1 METKTQP
8 KKSDADQRN
17 TRDRILLAA
26 AKMFAEHG
34 FKGSTTR
41 MICSEARVNVA
52 LINYHFRSKAGLYKT
67 VIGTLIENVAKPLM
81 SIPDAVHDEKTWK
94 LAVRSLIRRTLA
106 ICAARKPPEVWMVR
120 LMFMEECVPSD
131 LAQDI
136 DSKFK
141 MPLLQCFTRLL
152 RMGMSSDDPEQ
163 IGLWCSALHA
173 QSVVCAIGKPD
184 CPPRYCPPHLDMDVW
199 LDKVADHM
207 CSGIFSRLSFQ
218 RSLCR

>member
-1 METKTQP
+1 
-8 KKSDADQRN
+8 
-17 TRDRILLAA
+17 
-26 AKMFAEHG
+26 
-34 FKGSTTR
+34 
-41 MICSEARVNVA
+41 MICSEEQVNGA
-52 LINYHFRSKAGLYKT
+52 SINYHFHSKAELYKA
-67 VIGTLIENVAKPLM
+67 VISSAFENVVKPLM

-94 LAVRSLIRRTLA
+94 LAVRSWIRKALA
-106 ICAARKPPEVWMVR
+106 ICAACKPPEVWMVR

-173 QSVVCAIGKPD
+173 QCVVCATAKQD
-184 CPPRYCPPHLDMDVW
+184 CPPRYCPPHLDTEVW
-199 LDKVADHM
+199 LDKVADHL
-207 CSGIFSRLSFQ
+207 CSGIFSASNSK
-218 RSLCR
+218 RSRCR

>member
-8 KKSDADQRN
+8 KKTDADERN
-17 TRDRILLAA
+17 TRDKILLVATQS
-26 AKMFAEHG
+26 FAVRG
-34 FKGSTTR
+34 YVATTTR
-41 MICSEARVNVA
+41 MICSEAQVNGA
-52 LINYHFRSKAGLYKT
+52 SINYHFHSKAELYKA
-67 VIGTLIENVAKPLM
+67 VISSAFENVAKPLM

-94 LAVRSLIRRTLA
+94 LAVRSWIRKALA
-106 ICAARKPPEVWMVR
+106 ICAACKPPEVWMVR
-120 LMFMEECVPSD
+120 LMGIEECMPSD

-136 DSKFK
+136 DSTFK
-141 MPLLQCFTRLL
+141 MPMLQSFTRLL
-152 RMGMSSDDPEQ
+152 RMGMSSDDTEQ

-173 QSVVCAIGKPD
+173 QCIAYAIAKKDRPS
-184 CPPRYCPPHLDMDVW
+184 RYCPPHLDMDVW